1 MGNIISQLFI
11 NSTIIIAFVLLANML
26 LKDILTSKS
35 FRISLINGLLNGI
48 LGCVLMIYSVSL
60 KPDVIIDFR
69 YIPIILTGL
78 YVSLPASLV
87 TAIIIGLFRIAF
99 TSLDQVTIIALITA
113 LVVGLGS
120 GIIGKTKIH
129 ISQKWLFSV
138 VLVCIAA
145 GTGVYLVTRNLQN
158 QMTIIIIYLSATIII
173 SMVMFYLTEYVAII
187 NRKYD
192 VLKDEAEKDFLTG
205 LNNPRQFYK
214 SLNQYVEICCDG
226 SRHVSLLYIDIDH
239 FKMINDTY
247 GHDNG
252 DTVLKEMGI
261 IFKQAARNKDIV
273 SRKGGEEFA
282 VLLIDCNEDQAV
294 MAAERIRWAVEN
306 HEFKLSDHSTVKVTI
321 SIGISS
327 IPEKTTSVNELIELA
342 DKALYSAK
350 QSGRNRVMIAAS

>member
-1 MGNIISQLFI
+1 MGNLISQLFI
-11 NSTIIIAFVLLANML
+11 NSTIIISFVLLANML

-48 LGCVLMIYSVSL
+48 LGCVLMIYSVNL

-78 YVSLPASLV
+78 YVSLPASIV
-87 TAIIIGLFRIAF
+87 TAVIIGLFRIAF
-99 TSLDQVTIIALITA
+99 TGLDRVTMIASITA
-113 LVVGLGS
+113 MVVGLGC
-120 GIIGKTKIH
+120 GIIGKTKLNIAE
-129 ISQKWLFSV
+129 KWLISV
-138 VLVCIAA
+138 VLVCISA
-145 GTGVYLVTRNLQN
+145 GTSVYLVTRNLQN
-158 QMTIIIIYLSATIII
+158 QMTIIVIYISATIIV
-173 SMVMFYLTEYVAII
+173 SMFMFYLTEYVAII
-187 NRKYD
+187 NRKYE
-192 VLKDEAEKDFLTG
+192 VLKEEAEKDFLTG

-226 SRHVSLLYIDIDH
+226 SRHISLLYIDIDH
-239 FKMINDTY
+239 FKLINDTY
-247 GHDNG
+247 GHDTG

-261 IFKQAARNKDIV
+261 IFRQAARNKDII

-282 VLLIDCNEDQAV
+282 ILLIDCNESQAIQ
-294 MAAERIRWAVEN
+294 AAERIRRSVET